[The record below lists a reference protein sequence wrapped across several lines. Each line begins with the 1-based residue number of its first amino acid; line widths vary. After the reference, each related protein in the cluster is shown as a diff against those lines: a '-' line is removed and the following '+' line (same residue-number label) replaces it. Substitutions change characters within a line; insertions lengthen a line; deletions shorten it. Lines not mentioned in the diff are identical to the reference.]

1 METSSIV
8 IIVIAAIIVFWLY
21 NTYSELAVLPR
32 KPCSNIY
39 YFMIYKWMSAYSES
53 IGSGA
58 STWRLP
64 ALFIELTTPLASM
77 SSIMRAARL

>member
-1 METSSIV
+1 
-8 IIVIAAIIVFWLY
+8 
-21 NTYSELAVLPR
+21 
-32 KPCSNIY
+32 
-39 YFMIYKWMSAYSES
+39 MSAYSES

-77 SSIMRAARL
+77 SSIMRAASLFSRTGGEVFLQKLWGKVSLRFEQSRQLMDVFDIEDKG